1 MRFVSASVALLNI
14 ACSCAHAGAV
24 ARLAAALP
32 DIGPP
37 PQGEVRWIAR
47 SMRMNG
53 MPMTLKVIQTRLSPT
68 ELFSFYEA
76 SMRGQADTELR
87 RSTMGEW
94 QLLSIKSADHYAT
107 IQVRPVIAGSEGTI
121 AVTASPEQATQK
133 LSSEF
138 PRPLTTRIVG
148 LQEYDDAGIESEHI
162 SFSSRRTVTMEAR
175 AFQQELERQGWQ
187 ITKQQATRSLVGRGV
202 VIEAQHGAQQALL
215 TLLPDAMHPSTTAIV
230 VVWRK
235 S

>member
-1 MRFVSASVALLNI
+1 M
-14 ACSCAHAGAV
+14 
-24 ARLAAALP
+24 
-32 DIGPP
+32 
-37 PQGEVRWIAR
+37 RWIAR

-68 ELFSFYEA
+68 ELFTFYEA
-76 SMRGQADTELR
+76 GMRGQPGTELR
-87 RSTMGEW
+87 RSAMGEW
-94 QLLSIKSADHYAT
+94 QLLSVKSSDHYAT

-121 AVTASPEQATQK
+121 IVTASPEQATQK

-175 AFQQELERQGWQ
+175 VFQQELERQGWQ
-187 ITKQQATRSLVGRGV
+187 ITKQQATRGLVGRGV

-215 TLLPDAMHPSTTAIV
+215 TLLPDAVHPSTTAIV
-230 VVWRK
+230 VVWKK

>member
-1 MRFVSASVALLNI
+1 MRFVSAGVALMNI
-14 ACSCAHAGAV
+14 ACSCANAETV
-24 ARLAAALP
+24 ARLAASLP

-47 SMRMNG
+47 SMRFNG
-53 MPMTLKVIQTRLSPT
+53 MPMTLKVVQTRLSPT
-68 ELFSFYEA
+68 DLFTFYEA
-76 SMRGQADTELR
+76 SMRGQPGKEFR

-94 QLLSIKSADHYAT
+94 QLLSIKSPRYYAT
-107 IQVRPVIAGSEGTI
+107 LQVRPVIAGSEGTI
-121 AVTASPEQATQK
+121 AVTLSPGRASPK

-138 PRPLTTRIVG
+138 PRPLTTRIVS

-162 SFSSRRTVTMEAR
+162 RLSSRRAVTAEAR
-175 AFQQELERQGWQ
+175 AFQQELERAGWQ
-187 ITKQQATRSLVGRGV
+187 IRKQQATRAASRGV

-215 TLLPDAMHPSTTAIV
+215 TLLPDEVRPSSTAII